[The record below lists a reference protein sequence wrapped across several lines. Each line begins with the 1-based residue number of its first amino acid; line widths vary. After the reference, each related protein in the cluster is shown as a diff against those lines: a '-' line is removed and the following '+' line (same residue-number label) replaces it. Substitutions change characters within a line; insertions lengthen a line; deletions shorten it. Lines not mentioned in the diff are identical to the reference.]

1 MPIDIQTSKLLGR
14 RGAPAQLA
22 VKGRPG
28 PLALCHQQRKRRPLC
43 SVLPSVAGPASV
55 KGAGR
60 NHAETLYLTCVFYF
74 NVYGMSSIISL
85 RVRGELKAYLKA
97 DQLLDGR
104 SEVRT

>member
-28 PLALCHQQRKRRPLC
+28 LLALVTHSGTADHSC

-55 KGAGR
+55 KGSGR

-74 NVYGMSSIISL
+74 NVYNMLSIISL
-85 RVRGELKAYLKA
+85 RDRGELKACLKA
-97 DQLLDGR
+97 DQLLDGG